1 MSVLDAER
9 VAFAFVFGPEVGPK
23 VLLEGA
29 PWSWRDLR

>member
-9 VAFAFVFGPEVGPK
+9 VAFVFGPEVGPE
-23 VLLEGA
+23 VLVEGA